1 MAIYYEKPK
10 PIIKRVATVQ
20 DVTQKILRFDSDN
33 LYPQRCEE
41 VLARSSTLKT
51 VINRITD
58 FVNGEGFQDPVIA
71 KMIVNRRGLEG
82 QTLNQVMKATAR
94 NLVRYLT
101 PVMHVNYNGLGQ
113 MVEMNP
119 IRFERI
125 RFAIA
130 DKSGKICKLA
140 YSANWER
147 DGRKGLDENIVFYD
161 RFNPRPEVVLEQI
174 EDAGGIS
181 NYRGQII
188 YLTPADDEYPLASF
202 DSVLDDAQVQA
213 EVGLAKV
220 GNTQNS
226 FLGTLAILYPG
237 EFASTA
243 EENDFKNL
251 IANKTGARNAGR
263 TIGLQD
269 RSGQRKASDIFANL
283 TPVNL
288 DKLFEFTEKSVKENI
303 MESESFPAIL
313 MGKAPTGLFAQGDIE
328 EVYTYV
334 NSITRNRRQELESFF
349 STLLK
354 YWHEP
359 VITDAK
365 IIEQRYIIQ
374 SEQDVPGLAINDN
387 LKNMTGQQAIQFERI
402 LRKYG
407 KGLYNRETAAQ
418 LLRGG
423 FGLTEAEIGK
433 LLDAVDQL
441 VLEEKAAQSEPAAPA
456 AVAMMRR
463 KYLDF
468 VNTAIAAYL

>member
-1 MAIYYEKPK
+1 MGIYYEKPK
-10 PIIKRVATVQ
+10 PIIKRVATVK
-20 DVTQKILRFDSDN
+20 DVTEKILRFDSDN

-58 FVNGEGFQDPVIA
+58 FVNGEGFADPIIA
-71 KMIVNRRGLEG
+71 KMVVNRRGLEG

-113 MVEMNP
+113 LVEMNP
-119 IRFERI
+119 VRFERI

-130 DKSGKICKLA
+130 DANGKICKLA
-140 YSANWER
+140 YSANWEK
-147 DGRKGLDENIVFYD
+147 DGRKGQDQGITFYD
-161 RFNPRPEVVLEQI
+161 RFNPNAEVVLEQI
-174 EDAGGIS
+174 EAAGGIS

-188 YLTPADDEYPLASF
+188 YLTPDADEYPLAAF
-202 DSVLDDAQVQA
+202 DAVMDDAQVQA

-237 EFASTA
+237 EFGSPA

-251 IANKTGARNAGR
+251 IHNKTGARNTGK

-288 DKLFEFTEKSVKENI
+288 DKLFELTERTVKENI

-334 NSITRNRRQELESFF
+334 NSITRNRRTELENFF

-374 SEQDVPGLAINDN
+374 SEQDLPGLAVNDN
-387 LKNMTGQQAIQFERI
+387 LKNMTGKQAIQFERI

-423 FGLTEAEIGK
+423 FGLTEAEIAK
-433 LLDAVDQL
+433 LLDGMDQL
-441 VLEEKAAQSEPAAPA
+441 IQEEKDQADPQAPA
-456 AVAMMRR
+456 AVALMQR
-463 KYLDF
+463 KYLNF
-468 VNTAIAAYL
+468 VNTAVAAYL